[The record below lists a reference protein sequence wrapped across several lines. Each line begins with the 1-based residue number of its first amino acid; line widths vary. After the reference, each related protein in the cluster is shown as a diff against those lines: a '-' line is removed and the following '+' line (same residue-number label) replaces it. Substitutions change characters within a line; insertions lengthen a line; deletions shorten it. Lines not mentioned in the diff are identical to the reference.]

1 MPTSPKVD
9 FTVINNNVASI
20 TPNNGIGF
28 VLARTTKGP
37 FFDASK
43 IIKSPAQFAE
53 VFGSEVVPDGSISNI
68 SRALSMGGQLR
79 ICRIGH
85 LNEGKVNAVK
95 GTVLAGKV
103 SDNASYV
110 SDTGETLNL
119 ELTGFDSNVITIQ
132 LKLETKEY
140 GGDIQ
145 STNGK
150 FMVVFTQVGNRVISS
165 LYNTNAKDNLTSAF
179 LVNTNPVLSYKNGD
193 VTHPIFID
201 TALFK
206 NFLTADPYFDV
217 TITKVSVDSETSET
231 SKDYSTVQDVINL
244 LNDAQKVNNT
254 TLAIK
259 STNASPV
266 ILGADK
272 PLYYLGT
279 VGNAGTIPEATD
291 WVQGF
296 EVMKDYSDFYM
307 FFASHIHQHLP
318 VAQQV
323 IHQAGYSAADLTKN
337 ATYAIE
343 IPKVNTTKATILKA
357 KQSIGINSEHV
368 AYFAGGL
375 RLYNQDGMLMDSDV
389 LGTVFGLSAQAAT
402 EWGPWYSFAGQN
414 RGIVGDGNGP
424 VAENFGSPGR
434 YDDLNELA
442 AESINIFV
450 IKEVASGGKA
460 TLLWHNFT
468 STMLSNSERFLNVE
482 RLIYYIKKVL
492 RPIMERYLEE
502 PNNFETWSKMYLE
515 VDPYFQDLQNRNG
528 VHSYE
533 WQGDQFATSF
543 DDLQVNNEKD
553 VRQGKY
559 KANLVIKEV
568 VALQEIN
575 IGIVLDASSGA
586 INIEQA

>member
-85 LNEGKVNAVK
+85 LNSDKVDAIK

-103 SDNASYV
+103 SGNAYV

-119 ELTGFDSNVITIQ
+119 ELTGFDANAITIQ

-193 VTHPIFID
+193 GTHPIFID

-217 TITKVSVDSETSET
+217 TITKVLVGSDTSQ
-231 SKDYSTVQDVINL
+231 DYSTVQDVINL

-259 STNASPV
+259 STNTDPI
-266 ILGADK
+266 ILGADN

-279 VGNAGTIPEATD
+279 VGNAGITPVATD
-291 WVQGF
+291 WVHGF

-307 FFASHIHQHLP
+307 FFASHIHQHLSE
-318 VAQQV
+318 AQAV
-323 IHQAGYSAADLTKN
+323 HQAGYSAADLTKN

-357 KQSIGINSEHV
+357 KQGIGINSEHV

>member
-85 LNEGKVNAVK
+85 LNSGKVDAVK

-103 SDNASYV
+103 SGNAYI

-119 ELTGFDSNVITIQ
+119 ELTGFDSKAITIQ

-193 VTHPIFID
+193 GTHPIFID

-217 TITKVSVDSETSET
+217 TITKVLVGSDTSQ
-231 SKDYSTVQDVINL
+231 DYSTVQDVINL

-259 STNASPV
+259 STNTASV
-266 ILGADK
+266 TLGADK

-279 VGNAGTIPEATD
+279 VGNAGTTPVAAD

-307 FFASHIHQHLP
+307 FFASHIHQHLSE
-318 VAQQV
+318 AQAV
-323 IHQAGYSAADLTKN
+323 HQAGYSAADLTKN

-357 KQSIGINSEHV
+357 KQDIGINSEHV

-402 EWGPWYSFAGQN
+402 ECGPWYSFAGQN

>member
-53 VFGSEVVPDGSISNI
+53 VFGSEVVPDGSLSNI

-85 LNEGKVNAVK
+85 LSSGKVDAVK
-95 GTVLAGKV
+95 GTVFAGKV
-103 SDNASYV
+103 SDNAYV
-110 SDTGETLNL
+110 SDDGETLDL
-119 ELTGFDSNVITIQ
+119 KLTGFDSNDITIQ

-193 VTHPIFID
+193 GTHPIFID

-217 TITKVSVDSETSET
+217 TIAGVSVGSATSQ
-231 SKDYSTVQDVINL
+231 DYSTVQDVINL
-244 LNDAQKVNNT
+244 LNDAQKVNHT
-254 TLAIK
+254 TLAIQ
-259 STNASPV
+259 STNQVPT
-266 ILGADK
+266 ILSADS
-272 PLYYLGT
+272 PLYYFGT
-279 VGNAGTIPEATD
+279 VGNAGTTPEATD
-291 WVQGF
+291 WVRGF

-318 VAQQV
+318 EAQV
-323 IHQAGYSAADLTKN
+323 VHQAGYSAADLTKN

-343 IPKVNTTKATILKA
+343 IPKVNTTKAMILNA
-357 KQSIGINSEHV
+357 KQGIGINSEHV

-515 VDPYFQDLQNRNG
+515 VDPYLWDLQNRNG

>member
-85 LNEGKVNAVK
+85 LNSGKVDAVK

-103 SDNASYV
+103 SGNAYV

-119 ELTGFDSNVITIQ
+119 ELTGFDAKVITIQ

-193 VTHPIFID
+193 GTHPIFID

-217 TITKVSVDSETSET
+217 TITKVLVGSDTSQ
-231 SKDYSTVQDVINL
+231 DYSTVQDVINL

-259 STNASPV
+259 STNVVPV
-266 ILGADK
+266 I
-272 PLYYLGT
+272 
-279 VGNAGTIPEATD
+279 
-291 WVQGF
+291 
-296 EVMKDYSDFYM
+296 
-307 FFASHIHQHLP
+307 
-318 VAQQV
+318 
-323 IHQAGYSAADLTKN
+323 
-337 ATYAIE
+337 
-343 IPKVNTTKATILKA
+343 
-357 KQSIGINSEHV
+357 
-368 AYFAGGL
+368 
-375 RLYNQDGMLMDSDV
+375 
-389 LGTVFGLSAQAAT
+389 
-402 EWGPWYSFAGQN
+402 
-414 RGIVGDGNGP
+414 
-424 VAENFGSPGR
+424 
-434 YDDLNELA
+434 
-442 AESINIFV
+442 
-450 IKEVASGGKA
+450 
-460 TLLWHNFT
+460 
-468 STMLSNSERFLNVE
+468 
-482 RLIYYIKKVL
+482 
-492 RPIMERYLEE
+492 
-502 PNNFETWSKMYLE
+502 
-515 VDPYFQDLQNRNG
+515 
-528 VHSYE
+528 
-533 WQGDQFATSF
+533 
-543 DDLQVNNEKD
+543 
-553 VRQGKY
+553 
-559 KANLVIKEV
+559 
-568 VALQEIN
+568 
-575 IGIVLDASSGA
+575 
-586 INIEQA
+586 

>member
-85 LNEGKVNAVK
+85 LNSGKVDAVK

-103 SDNASYV
+103 SGNAYV
-110 SDTGETLNL
+110 SDTTGETLNL
-119 ELTGFDSNVITIQ
+119 ELTGFDTKVITIQ

-193 VTHPIFID
+193 STHPIFID
-201 TALFK
+201 TVLFK

-217 TITKVSVDSETSET
+217 TITKVLVGPDTSQ
-231 SKDYSTVQDVINL
+231 DYSTVQDVINL

-259 STNASPV
+259 STNTAPV
-266 ILGADK
+266 TLGADK

-279 VGNAGTIPEATD
+279 VGNAGTTPVATD

-307 FFASHIHQHLP
+307 FFASHIHQHLSE
-318 VAQQV
+318 AQAV
-323 IHQAGYSAADLTKN
+323 HQAGYSAADLTKN

-357 KQSIGINSEHV
+357 KQDIGINSEHV

-375 RLYNQDGMLMDSDV
+375 RLYNQEGMLMDSDV

>member
-85 LNEGKVNAVK
+85 LNSGKVDAVK

-103 SDNASYV
+103 SGNAYV

-119 ELTGFDSNVITIQ
+119 ELTGFDAKVITIQ

-193 VTHPIFID
+193 GTHPIFID

-217 TITKVSVDSETSET
+217 TITKVLVGSDTSQ
-231 SKDYSTVQDVINL
+231 DYSTVQDVINL

-259 STNASPV
+259 STNVAPV
-266 ILGADK
+266 TLGADK

-279 VGNAGTIPEATD
+279 VGNAGTTPVATD
-291 WVQGF
+291 WVHGF

-307 FFASHIHQHLP
+307 FFASHIHQHLSE
-318 VAQQV
+318 AQAV
-323 IHQAGYSAADLTKN
+323 HQAGYSAADLTKN

-357 KQSIGINSEHV
+357 KQDIGINSEHV

-375 RLYNQDGMLMDSDV
+375 RLYNQEGMLMDSDV

-515 VDPYFQDLQNRNG
+515 VDPYLQDLQNRNG

>member
-43 IIKSPAQFAE
+43 IIKSPAQFVE
-53 VFGSEVVPDGSISNI
+53 VFGSEVVPDGSVSNI

-85 LNEGKVNAVK
+85 LNSGKVDAVK

-103 SDNASYV
+103 SGNAYV

-119 ELTGFDSNVITIQ
+119 ELTGFDAKVITIQ

-193 VTHPIFID
+193 GTHPIFID

-217 TITKVSVDSETSET
+217 TITKVLVGPDTSQ
-231 SKDYSTVQDVINL
+231 DYSTVQDVINL

-259 STNASPV
+259 STNTAPV
-266 ILGADK
+266 TLGADK

-279 VGNAGTIPEATD
+279 VGNAGTTPVATD
-291 WVQGF
+291 WVRGF

-307 FFASHIHQHLP
+307 FFASHIHQHLSE
-318 VAQQV
+318 AQAV
-323 IHQAGYSAADLTKN
+323 HQAGYSAADLTKN

-357 KQSIGINSEHV
+357 KQAIGINSEHV

>member
-43 IIKSPAQFAE
+43 IIKSPAQFAA
-53 VFGSEVVPDGSISNI
+53 VFGSEVVPDGSLSNI

-85 LNEGKVNAVK
+85 LNQQGKLEAVK
-95 GTVLAGKV
+95 GTVVAGKV
-103 SDNASYV
+103 SGNAYV

-119 ELTGFDSNVITIQ
+119 ELTGFDSKVITIQ
-132 LKLETKEY
+132 LKFETKEY

-150 FMVVFTQVGNRVISS
+150 FMVVFTQVGNRVISR
-165 LYNTNAKDNLTSAF
+165 LYNTNAKDDLTSAF

-193 VTHPIFID
+193 GTHPIFID

-206 NFLTADPYFDV
+206 NFLTADPYFNV
-217 TITKVSVDSETSET
+217 TIAKVLVGSDQSGA
-231 SKDYSTVQDVINL
+231 YLTVQDVINL

-259 STNASPV
+259 STNTTPV
-266 ILGADK
+266 TLSADK

-279 VGNAGTIPEATD
+279 VGNAGATPVPAD

-307 FFASHIHQHLP
+307 FFASHIHQHLLEG
-318 VAQQV
+318 QV
-323 IHQAGYSAADLTKN
+323 QAVHQAGYSAADLTKS

-343 IPKVNTTKATILKA
+343 IPKVNTTKATILKT
-357 KQSIGINSEHV
+357 KQGIGINSEHV

-375 RLYNQDGMLMDSDV
+375 RLYNQGGMLMDSDV

>member
-85 LNEGKVNAVK
+85 LNQGKVDAVK

-103 SDNASYV
+103 SGNAYI

-119 ELTGFDSNVITIQ
+119 ELTGFDAKVITIQ

-165 LYNTNAKDNLTSAF
+165 LYNTDAKDNLTSAF
-179 LVNTNPVLSYKNGD
+179 LVNTNPVLSYKKGD
-193 VTHPIFID
+193 STHPIFID

-217 TITKVSVDSETSET
+217 TITKVLVGSDTSQ
-231 SKDYSTVQDVINL
+231 DYSTVQDVINL

-259 STNASPV
+259 STNVAP
-266 ILGADK
+266 ITLGAGK

-279 VGNAGTIPEATD
+279 VGNAGTTPVATD
-291 WVQGF
+291 WVRGF

-307 FFASHIHQHLP
+307 FFASHIHQHLSE
-318 VAQQV
+318 AQAV
-323 IHQAGYSAADLTKN
+323 HQAGYSAADLTKN

-357 KQSIGINSEHV
+357 KQDMRINSEHV

-515 VDPYFQDLQNRNG
+515 VDPYLQDLQNRNG

>member
-85 LNEGKVNAVK
+85 LNSGKVDAVK

-103 SDNASYV
+103 SDNAYV

-119 ELTGFDSNVITIQ
+119 ELAGFNSKAITIQ

-193 VTHPIFID
+193 STHPIFID

-217 TITKVSVDSETSET
+217 TIAKVLVDSGP

-254 TLAIK
+254 TLDIK
-259 STNASPV
+259 STNPVPV
-266 ILGADK
+266 ILSADK

-279 VGNAGTIPEATD
+279 VGNAGTTPVATD

-307 FFASHIHQHLP
+307 FFASHIHQHLSE
-318 VAQQV
+318 AQAV
-323 IHQAGYSAADLTKN
+323 HQAGYSAADLTKN

-357 KQSIGINSEHV
+357 KQGIGINSEHV

-515 VDPYFQDLQNRNG
+515 VDPYLQDLQNRNG

>member
-68 SRALSMGGQLR
+68 SRALNMGGQLR

-85 LNEGKVNAVK
+85 LNSGKVDAVK

-103 SDNASYV
+103 SGNAYV

-119 ELTGFDSNVITIQ
+119 ELTGFDAKVITIQ

-193 VTHPIFID
+193 GTHPIFID

-217 TITKVSVDSETSET
+217 TITKVLVGSDTSQ
-231 SKDYSTVQDVINL
+231 DYSTVQDVINL

-259 STNASPV
+259 STNTAPV
-266 ILGADK
+266 TLGADK

-279 VGNAGTIPEATD
+279 VGNAGTTPVATD

-307 FFASHIHQHLP
+307 FFASHIHQHLSE
-318 VAQQV
+318 AQAV
-323 IHQAGYSAADLTKN
+323 HQAGYSAADLTKN

-357 KQSIGINSEHV
+357 KQDIGINSEHV

-375 RLYNQDGMLMDSDV
+375 RLYNQEGMLMDSDV

-515 VDPYFQDLQNRNG
+515 VDPYLQDLQNRNG

>member
-1 MPTSPKVD
+1 
-9 FTVINNNVASI
+9 
-20 TPNNGIGF
+20 
-28 VLARTTKGP
+28 
-37 FFDASK
+37 
-43 IIKSPAQFAE
+43 
-53 VFGSEVVPDGSISNI
+53 
-68 SRALSMGGQLR
+68 MGGQLR

-85 LNEGKVNAVK
+85 LNSGKVDAVK

-103 SDNASYV
+103 SGNAYV

-119 ELTGFDSNVITIQ
+119 ELTGFDSKVITIQ

-193 VTHPIFID
+193 GTHPIFID

-217 TITKVSVDSETSET
+217 TITKVLVGSDTSQ
-231 SKDYSTVQDVINL
+231 DYSTVQDVINL

-259 STNASPV
+259 STNVAPV
-266 ILGADK
+266 TLGADK

-279 VGNAGTIPEATD
+279 VGNAGTTPVATD

-307 FFASHIHQHLP
+307 FFASHIHQHLSE
-318 VAQQV
+318 AQAV
-323 IHQAGYSAADLTKN
+323 HQAGYSAADLTKN

-343 IPKVNTTKATILKA
+343 IPKVNTTKATILQA
-357 KQSIGINSEHV
+357 KQDIGINSEHV

>member
-53 VFGSEVVPDGSISNI
+53 VFGSEVVPDGSLSNI

-85 LNEGKVNAVK
+85 LSDGKLNAVK

-103 SDNASYV
+103 SGNAYV

-119 ELTGFDSNVITIQ
+119 ELTGFDSKTITIQ

-165 LYNTNAKDNLTSAF
+165 LYNTNAGDNLTSAF

-193 VTHPIFID
+193 GTHPIFID

-217 TITKVSVDSETSET
+217 AITKVLVGSDTSR
-231 SKDYSTVQDVINL
+231 DYSTVQDVINL

-259 STNASPV
+259 STNVVPV
-266 ILGADK
+266 TLSADK
-272 PLYYLGT
+272 SLYYLGT
-279 VGNAGTIPEATD
+279 VGNAGTTPIATD

-296 EVMKDYSDFYM
+296 EVMKNYSDFYM
-307 FFASHIHQHLP
+307 FFASHIHQHLSETQA
-318 VAQQV
+318 V
-323 IHQAGYSAADLTKN
+323 HQAGYFAADLTKN

-343 IPKVNTTKATILKA
+343 IPKANTTKAMILKA
-357 KQSIGINSEHV
+357 KQASGINSEHV

-424 VAENFGSPGR
+424 VAENLGSPGK
-434 YDDLNELA
+434 YDALNELA

-515 VDPYFQDLQNRNG
+515 VDPYLQDLQNRNG

>member
-85 LNEGKVNAVK
+85 LNSGKVDAVK

-103 SDNASYV
+103 SGNAYV

-119 ELTGFDSNVITIQ
+119 ELTGFDSKVITIQ

-179 LVNTNPVLSYKNGD
+179 LVNTHPVLSYKNGD
-193 VTHPIFID
+193 GTHPIFID

-217 TITKVSVDSETSET
+217 TITKVLVGSDTSQ
-231 SKDYSTVQDVINL
+231 DYSTVQDVINL

-259 STNASPV
+259 STNVAPITLS
-266 ILGADK
+266 ADK

-279 VGNAGTIPEATD
+279 VGNAGTTPVATD

-296 EVMKDYSDFYM
+296 EVMKDYPDFYM
-307 FFASHIHQHLP
+307 FFASHIHQHLSE
-318 VAQQV
+318 AQAV
-323 IHQAGYSAADLTKN
+323 HQAGYSAADLTKN

-357 KQSIGINSEHV
+357 KQDIGINSEHV

-515 VDPYFQDLQNRNG
+515 VDPYLQDLQNRNG